1 MRVHEGAKE
10 MICPFEMA
18 NVGLP
23 VKSLQGHSSN
33 QEDHIRTHK
42 AELAGD
48 NALNTGQ
55 TSGIQSNPRPPSA
68 QWPNLVQLE
77 ATNANF

>member
-33 QEDHIRTHK
+33 QEDHMATMRSILGKPLVSK
-42 AELAGD
+42 AILD
-48 NALNTGQ
+48 
-55 TSGIQSNPRPPSA
+55 PP
-68 QWPNLVQLE
+68 
-77 ATNANF
+77 